1 LSSSL
6 VHTYTLLV
14 GRIGCLLYCITAV
27 FRGCIQ
33 RESLGMEP
41 YLLELTITSPYLIV
55 DYKVHLST
63 PTTTNAN
70 KIIHQLM
77 EQPIEKG
84 EYEEGERKGWELTVC
99 LRNFWENGH
108 WTTPCLS

>member
-1 LSSSL
+1 M
-6 VHTYTLLV
+6 T
-14 GRIGCLLYCITAV
+14 V
-27 FRGCIQ
+27 FKGCIQ
-33 RESLGMEP
+33 RETLMMGP
-41 YLLELTITSPYLIV
+41 YAGGNYCITSPYLIV
-55 DYKVHLST
+55 DYKVHLSN

-84 EYEEGERKGWELTVC
+84 EYEEGGEKEWELTLC